1 MKKYLMIGFAAVA
14 FAACSNHDF
23 ETYSQEQIIQ
33 NEYKANFVAEFGQPA
48 SNHTWGFGATT
59 RAAAPAFTRAE
70 THNVTFPDGPAAT
83 DYKTTYPEGT
93 ENLGTYKEGGV
104 WFVDESNSGARV
116 ELNPNR
122 DGVGGSILYLVHQE
136 GRNGIIA
143 PSYFYVDARNTEG
156 AIVYICPGV
165 TLKLNTNDSGN
176 LYSGLKMY
184 IAQGATLEAEGEL
197 KLNSVTI
204 YNNGR
209 IKAPKLSVNGT
220 GTLYNQNNVVIDG
233 DISVENANSFIV
245 NEGNLTADN
254 YGSRGSGSFWNSGGT
269 VLINNITDVNSNSNG
284 WVNEGEYTTKYFNY
298 TAGSINVWNNCK
310 LTVEEDFN
318 INLGDNATSGFYMD
332 GGSSVVTKNFNGG
345 GNFTAY
351 YPAWWKDV
359 EYKGGPFRIVMG
371 VNSLFKVT
379 GTATMNAT
387 KADYGIYGPTTGH
400 AVFQAHVI
408 VAGAE
413 NQGAE
418 VTYGNNLY
426 VYSETTHFAQGYTDA
441 TSAAAQANNGIGS
454 DAYIRFAGGCSE
466 DNIYASNFKS
476 GKPASIPANG
486 KCNDGFS
493 GDTPSTITYQGRIMV
508 EDLSAQADVTGKNSD
523 WDFNDVVFD
532 WAIDGGKAYI
542 RLLAAGGTL
551 PIRIGGTRNDT
562 SSEPVGSVEIH
573 TDAERG
579 LGGYMKNCGVGDKV
593 PYKEFVLEDH
603 TYDTAKN
610 ILITVYKGGSWV
622 EVLAD
627 QGEPAAKFNCKVGTN
642 WCDEYVNITRVYP
655 SFKQWVENPT
665 VDWTNLAEDKARLV
679 DGILS
684 NNAPAE

>member
-48 SNHTWGFGATT
+48 SNHTWGFGAST
-59 RAAAPAFTRAE
+59 RSVAPAFTRALV
-70 THNVTFPDGPAAT
+70 HNVNFPDAPAAS
-83 DYKTTYPEGT
+83 DYKLTIGDATYGDIYNNGNCDMAICNNVYIDEKIKNVHVWGQGSEANGWKAT
-93 ENLGTYKEGGV
+93 GGV
-104 WFVDESNSGARV
+104 
-116 ELNPNR
+116 
-122 DGVGGSILYLVHQE
+122 LYVTGDVKLD
-136 GRNGIIA
+136 
-143 PSYFYVDARNTEG
+143 YFYFAGNG
-156 AIVYICPGV
+156 SIVYITQNSSLTIPSKTEMIALNGDSNGHSENIQGGTTFYLAPGA
-165 TLKLNTNDSGN
+165 KLITN
-176 LYSGLKMY
+176 
-184 IAQGATLEAEGEL
+184 GAL
-197 KLNSVTI
+197 KLNSATI
-204 YNNGR
+204 YVASTAEVHAASLEN
-209 IKAPKLSVNGT
+209 NGT
-220 GTLYNQNNVVIDG
+220 GILYNQGLVDLDG
-233 DISVENANSFIV
+233 DLSVKNANSFIV
-245 NEGNLTADN
+245 NEGEISAEN
-254 YGSRGSGSFWNSGGT
+254 YGSEGSGSFWNTSGAIMT
-269 VLINNITDVNSNSNG
+269 VNNKTTVNSNSNG
-284 WVNEGEYTTKYFNY
+284 WINDGTYTTGTFLYN
-298 TAGSINVWNNCK
+298 AGSVNVWNNCR
-310 LTVEEDFN
+310 LNCTTIFDMT
-318 INLGDNATSGFYMD
+318 LGDSSTSAFQMD
-332 GGSSVVTKNFNGG
+332 GGAGIYAASFHIAG
-345 GNFTAY
+345 
-351 YPAWWKDV
+351 PA
-359 EYKGGPFRIVMG
+359 RITMG
-371 VNSLFKVT
+371 DKSIIKVS
-379 GTATMNAT
+379 GTATLDCT
-387 KADYGIYGPTTGH
+387 KAEYGIYGPTTGY
-400 AVFQAHVI
+400 AVFQANKI
-408 VAGAE
+408 EKGTE
-413 NQGAE
+413 NQGYE

-426 VYSETTHFAQGYTDA
+426 VYSETTHFEDGLSGSYPYIDA
-441 TSAAAQANNGIGS
+441 AGTFSKENNI
-454 DAYIRFAGGCSE
+454 F
-466 DNIYASNFKS
+466 ASNWKS
-476 GKPASIPANG
+476 GKPAISWTSTTV
-486 KCNDGFS
+486 CNDGFS
-493 GDTPSTITYQGRIMV
+493 GDTPNSITYTGRIMV